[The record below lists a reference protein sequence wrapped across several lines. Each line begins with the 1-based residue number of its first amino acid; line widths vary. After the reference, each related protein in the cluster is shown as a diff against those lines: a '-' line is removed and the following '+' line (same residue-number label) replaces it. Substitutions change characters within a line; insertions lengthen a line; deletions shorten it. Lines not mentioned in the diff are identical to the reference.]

1 MNYSFEKISEE
12 IQKDNFK
19 IFTVAEFNSKNKV
32 KNTILDIMPDY
43 ELYLQNKKKLKQK
56 NITCVDFH
64 LEEPVLT
71 KQQEYHLFRKMHYYK
86 HLCKKI
92 LKNYLKNKKS
102 YLKNKLIDAYS
113 NFQNVRHM
121 LHKANV
127 KLVSQALKKRKDF
140 YGANNIG
147 DLFSDAFMNIL
158 QAIDHF
164 DYRRNIKFST
174 FACWCL
180 LNNSIR
186 DHQKTKRF
194 EFHNLSNCDNSTFEK
209 FDESG
214 EYVFSNFD
222 NRESSSLDWF
232 KIKDYFLKSN
242 KNREIKILE
251 KVFGLGGS
259 KQLSIAEIA
268 DEFNLTKERIRQ
280 LREKTLIDIR
290 KFVKT
295 GKIKI
300 DGI

>member
-1 MNYSFEKISEE
+1 MNYNFEKISEE
-12 IQKDNFK
+12 VQKENFK
-19 IFTVAEFNSKNKV
+19 IFTVPEFKSQKKV
-32 KNTILDIMPDY
+32 KSLVLNEMPDY
-43 ELYLQNKKKLKQK
+43 QTYLLNKKKLKQK
-56 NITCVDFH
+56 STTCVDFH
-64 LEEPVLT
+64 LEEPVLN
-71 KQQEYHLFRKMHYYK
+71 KQQEFHLFRKMHYYK
-86 HLCKKI
+86 NLCKDIFNK
-92 LKNYLKNKKS
+92 YLKNKKN
-102 YLKNKLIDAYS
+102 YLKDNLIDAYS
-113 NFQNVRHM
+113 SFQEVRHM

-140 YGANNIG
+140 YGSNNIG

-194 EFHNLSNCDNSTFEK
+194 EFHNLSNCDSSVFEK
-209 FDESG
+209 FDENG
-214 EYVFSNFD
+214 ERVFSSFD
-222 NRESSSLDWF
+222 NKESSHFDWI
-232 KIKDYFLKSN
+232 KIKDYFLKTN
-242 KNREIKILE
+242 KNREIVILE

-259 KQLSIAEIA
+259 RQLSIAEIA

-300 DGI
+300 DGL